1 MATSNASDG
10 ADRARRFNA
19 NVLTLI
25 RDVFALRK
33 APAMNVFIIGIGGG
47 VGARL
52 ARRLVAVGHHVGGLV
67 RRPETRDALSSEGI
81 TATHGNLVA
90 LSVGELADALAGTD
104 AIVFTAGAGGR
115 DGPEKTDRVDGE
127 GPGKVAAAAERAGVH
142 RFVLVSVF
150 PEAWRERR
158 MNDDFEH
165 YMVAKKHAET
175 ELVLTDL
182 DWLILRPSALRNEPG
197 TGTVD
202 LGLAK
207 VHEEIARDDVA
218 ATIVELLAQPT
229 VNRVILEVTGG
240 TTPIAEAVAAV
251 KPGAVS
257 SRRPVTPTGAMHDE

>member
-1 MATSNASDG
+1 
-10 ADRARRFNA
+10 
-19 NVLTLI
+19 
-25 RDVFALRK
+25 
-33 APAMNVFIIGIGGG
+33 MNVFIIGIGGG
-47 VGARL
+47 VGVRL
-52 ARRLVAVGHHVGGLV
+52 ARRLVAGGHHVGGLV
-67 RRPETRDALSSEGI
+67 RRAETRDELSAEGI
-81 TATHGNLVA
+81 TATHGDLVA
-90 LSVGELADALAGTD
+90 MSVEELADAVAGAD

-115 DGPEKTDRVDGE
+115 DGPEETDRVDGE
-127 GPGKVAAAAERAGVH
+127 GPGKVAAAAERAGVR

-158 MNDDFEH
+158 MDDDFEH

-182 DWLILRPSALRNEPG
+182 DWVILRPSALRNEPG

-218 ATIVELLAQPT
+218 ATVVELLAEGD

-240 TTPIAEAVAAV
+240 TTPIAEAVAAMTSR
-251 KPGAVS
+251 AVS
-257 SRRPVTPTGAMHDE
+257 SRRLTTPTGARHDERA